1 MGPKVF
7 YEKMTNPQPPTRSAA
22 DKPCGCTV
30 CLIARSRWDWQVSE
44 LLGHIREPDNP
55 KPKCS
60 SEPEILKQCVK
71 CLSYIGRGRV
81 HKCTRATKRSNL
93 LGVVKSSSK
102 KSKSRVLTSGLKSVF
117 SDAGVSS
124 RGGSLELGTGGKP
137 ITVRLGELKEKG
149 FMKRPRWTH
158 ETLIKLQTNNN
169 LSDKSLM

>member
-1 MGPKVF
+1 
-7 YEKMTNPQPPTRSAA
+7 MTNPQPSTRSSA

-30 CLIARSRWDWQVSE
+30 CLIAGSRFDWQVSE

-71 CLSYIGRGRV
+71 CLSYIGRGRD

>member
-1 MGPKVF
+1 M
-7 YEKMTNPQPPTRSAA
+7 
-22 DKPCGCTV
+22 
-30 CLIARSRWDWQVSE
+30 
-44 LLGHIREPDNP
+44 
-55 KPKCS
+55 
-60 SEPEILKQCVK
+60 
-71 CLSYIGRGRV
+71 
-81 HKCTRATKRSNL
+81 
-93 LGVVKSSSK
+93 GVVKSSSK